1 MIRKLCLLSIVLLA
15 LSAPTTANAY
25 WPNWGYWG
33 WGNSGYGLGFN
44 YNQSPLG
51 NPPYYSIYPPV
62 YYSPQITARHYGA
75 SPFAWPAG
83 FQPITYTAQGE
94 VSIPEPDIIENP
106 FVTPRTKQTSARA
119 DEVKAVDLV
128 NPFVTTASS
137 PESD

>member
-25 WPNWGYWG
+25 WPYWGGWG

-44 YNQSPLG
+44 YGQSSLG
-51 NPPYYSIYPPV
+51 NPPYYAIYPPV

-106 FVTPRTKQTSARA
+106 FVTPKVKQTSVPAN
-119 DEVKAVDLV
+119 EVKAIELA
-128 NPFVTTASS
+128 NPLVTTASS
-137 PESD
+137 SESD